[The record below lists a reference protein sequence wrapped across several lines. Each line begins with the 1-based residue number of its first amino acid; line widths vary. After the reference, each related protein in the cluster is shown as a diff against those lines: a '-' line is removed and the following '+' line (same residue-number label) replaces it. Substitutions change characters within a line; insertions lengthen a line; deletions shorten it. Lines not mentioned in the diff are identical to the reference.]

1 MKKTLQFLQ
10 ALEKWIIVIA
20 FAIMVIACFIQ
31 VVNRNIFRIPVSGFE
46 EAAKYSSLSVEWIK
60 KKNLSGELSY
70 YKPGGPGGKVLINI
84 ADLDRLI
91 NKSKVI

>member
-1 MKKTLQFLQ
+1 MRR
-10 ALEKWIIVIA
+10 
-20 FAIMVIACFIQ
+20 
-31 VVNRNIFRIPVSGFE
+31 VVNIQAKVVEVEKRWLDRQ
-46 EAAKYSSLSVEWIK
+46 EAAKYSSMSVEWIK
-60 KKNLSGELSY
+60 KKNLSGELSF

>member
-1 MKKTLQFLQ
+1 MRRAVNIQAMVVEVEKKWLDRQ
-10 ALEKWIIVIA
+10 
-20 FAIMVIACFIQ
+20 
-31 VVNRNIFRIPVSGFE
+31 
-46 EAAKYSSLSVEWIK
+46 EAAKYSNMSVEWIK
-60 KKNLSGELSY
+60 KKNLNGELSY

>member
-1 MKKTLQFLQ
+1 MRRTVNIQAMVVEVEKKWLDRQ
-10 ALEKWIIVIA
+10 
-20 FAIMVIACFIQ
+20 
-31 VVNRNIFRIPVSGFE
+31 
-46 EAAKYSSLSVEWIK
+46 EAAKYSNMSVEWIK
-60 KKNLSGELSY
+60 KKKLNGELSY

>member
-1 MKKTLQFLQ
+1 MSTIKTINKQ
-10 ALEKWIIVIA
+10 AKVVEVEKRWLDR
-20 FAIMVIACFIQ
+20 Q
-31 VVNRNIFRIPVSGFE
+31 
-46 EAAKYSSLSVEWIK
+46 EAAKYSSMSVEWIK
-60 KKNLSGELSY
+60 KKNLSGELSF